1 MLLLRDRFGQVQLF
15 APAAQTSYDDAKPD
29 ERYFTLVM
37 RGDDEQ
43 IQARIERETRFD
55 PDIWVVEFEMDEAGF
70 QDLVSITTP

>member
-37 RGDDEQ
+37 HGDDEQ